1 MQVLDRVGRAFAF
14 GLAVWAGAASSAW
27 AGGAVKRVSVGP
39 SGLEGDEYSQEPSLS
54 ANGRF
59 VAFESGAGNL
69 VRGDTNGTADV
80 FVRDRKE
87 RATRRVSVGLN
98 GAEPDGNSYGPAISA
113 TGRFVAFASSA
124 ANLVPGDTNR
134 EPNVFLRDLGTGN
147 IWRLSEGPG
156 GIQGDSFS
164 QTPAIS
170 AFGRFVAFVSLA
182 TNLVPNDTN
191 NTQDVFVHDR
201 RTGAIRRV
209 SVATGGAQG
218 DGSFNEAPAISAD
231 GRFVAFYS
239 DSTNLVPNDTN
250 GVADIFVHELPTG
263 QTRRVSVGA
272 GGEQSNGFSASPSLS
287 ADGRFVAFISIANN
301 LVPGDTNGEFDVFV
315 RDRRTGTTKRV
326 SVGPDGTQG
335 TGGTIEETA
344 ISADGRAVAF
354 AWNGNNLVP
363 NDTNGEPDVFV
374 RDLST
379 GATSLVSAGRSGAP
393 GNAPSFSPVIS
404 ANGRVVGFASPAG
417 DLVPGDTNGV
427 NDVFVRA
434 R

>member
-98 GAEPDGNSYGPAISA
+98 GAEPDGNSYGPSISA

-182 TNLVPNDTN
+182 
-191 NTQDVFVHDR
+191 
-201 RTGAIRRV
+201 
-209 SVATGGAQG
+209 
-218 DGSFNEAPAISAD
+218 
-231 GRFVAFYS
+231 
-239 DSTNLVPNDTN
+239 TNLVPNDTN